1 VILRET
7 KEIADFNKYSLE
19 TVNNHLKRKEEE
31 LVSAKTALAR
41 LQTKMD
47 EIEKVNPQVLEEIKQ
62 KLAKSDER
70 NYKVTEMVD
79 LTTE

>member
-1 VILRET
+1 
-7 KEIADFNKYSLE
+7 
-19 TVNNHLKRKEEE
+19 
-31 LVSAKTALAR
+31 
-41 LQTKMD
+41 MD